1 MAKRE
6 GCVAEDSQ
14 IKVLCRITGVL
25 RRKSA
30 QEMVQETVDTNCSVI
45 TSAVIPARN
54 KQTRII
60 KYLHSHKSVTSFEYK
75 VTRQVIIFILHQKA
89 GIHTLL

>member
-1 MAKRE
+1 MAKQE

-14 IKVLCRITGVL
+14 IKVLCRIRGVL

-30 QEMVQETVDTNCSVI
+30 REMVQETVDANSSVI
-45 TSAVIPARN
+45 TSAVTPAGN

-60 KYLHSHKSVTSFEYK
+60 KSLHSHKSVTSLEYK
-75 VTRQVIIFILHQKA
+75 ATRRVIIFILHQKA
-89 GIHTLL
+89 GIHTQL

>member
-14 IKVLCRITGVL
+14 IKVLCRIRGIL

-30 QEMVQETVDTNCSVI
+30 QEMVQERADTNCSVI
-45 TSAVIPARN
+45 TSAVIPTAN